1 MIRSEDQYLLSAT
14 RAERLLA
21 SRDTKSADEARWIYH
36 RVIEIAMRPYALVVA
51 GFVMMLFSQR
61 VTGVWP
67 RNAVDPCDLIMMPL
81 IGACAGA
88 GISYLWNLRWYD
100 RLNGVFDR
108 RPDLFEDL
116 IEFSLDD
123 PAIARPMARL
133 VKDRAAFAQQPRYTC
148 RPVL

>member
-14 RAERLLA
+14 RAERFLA
-21 SRDTKSADEARWIYH
+21 SLDTKSADEARWIYH

-61 VTGVWP
+61 VTGMWL
-67 RNAVDPCDLIMMPL
+67 RDAADPCDLIMMPL

-148 RPVL
+148 RPVH